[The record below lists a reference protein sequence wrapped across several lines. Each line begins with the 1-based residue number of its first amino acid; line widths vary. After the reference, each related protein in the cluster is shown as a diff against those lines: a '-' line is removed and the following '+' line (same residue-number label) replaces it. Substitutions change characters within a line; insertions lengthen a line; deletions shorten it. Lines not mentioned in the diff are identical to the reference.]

1 MVQAIRDDG
10 VIAPVRGGVQAPVAA
25 GEAAERRRLADQT
38 TAWFK
43 ANEVHFGVS
52 VAGEVIQRPIP
63 YDPLPR
69 IVESAEWAWLER
81 ALAQRVRAL
90 DEFIRDAYGDAR
102 ILRAGLVPPELV
114 YGSTSWFRSCRGPAA
129 LRPGQVCIA
138 GIDLVRVDGRWLVL
152 EDNLRVPSGAS
163 YALASRRALADV
175 APEMLAGVRP
185 RSLGEYPRRLLA
197 ALESRASDAGLTVLL
212 SPGPANAAYYEHCE
226 LARLMGIPV
235 VLAQDLVASHRGCW
249 LRRDGGNVPV
259 ARIYHRYSPEFLD
272 PLGGRDDSLIGIPFL
287 FAAWRQGRVVLANA
301 PTCGVADDKRLFPY
315 VPSLIQYYLGEQPML
330 EQPATIGLE
339 NVANRREVLAR
350 FDDYVFKPVNGS
362 GGKGIVFGPVARGE
376 ERAAVSAT
384 LEQAPGAMIAQP
396 LLEIERLPCVA
407 SAGDLEWRRCDL
419 RAFVVV
425 DVDPWVMPGGLTRMA
440 PGTDAWLVNSSAGG
454 GVKDTWVES

>member
-1 MVQAIRDDG
+1 MVQALPDHT
-10 VIAPVRGGVQAPVAA
+10 VIAPLRAGVHAPLTVAA
-25 GEAAERRRLADQT
+25 AAQRRRLADET
-38 TAWFK
+38 AAWF
-43 ANEVHFGVS
+43 ARNQVHFGVS
-52 VAGEVIQRPIP
+52 IAGEVVQRPIP

-69 IVESAEWAWLER
+69 IVDAVEWTWLER

-90 DEFIRDAYGDAR
+90 DEFIRDAYGEAR
-102 ILRAGLVPPELV
+102 ILSAGLVPPTLV
-114 YGSTSWFRSCRGPAA
+114 YGSTSWFRACRGPAA

-163 YALASRRALADV
+163 YALASRRVLADL
-175 APEMLAGVRP
+175 APELLAGLRP
-185 RSLGEYPRRLLA
+185 RALGDYPRRLLA
-197 ALESRASDAGLTVLL
+197 ALEQRSPDAGLTVLL

-235 VLAQDLVASHRGCW
+235 VTASDLVASHRGCW
-249 LRRDGGNVPV
+249 RRQAGGNVPV
-259 ARIYHRYSPEFLD
+259 ARIYHRYSPEYLD

-315 VPSLIQYYLGEQPML
+315 VPSLIKYYLGEQPML
-330 EQPATIGLE
+330 EQPLTIDLDSLDR
-339 NVANRREVLAR
+339 RREVLSR
-350 FDDYVFKPVNGS
+350 FDDFVFKPVTGS
-362 GGKGIVFGPVARGE
+362 GGRGIVFGPVASGDQ
-376 ERAAVSAT
+376 RAALSAT
-384 LEQAPGAMIAQP
+384 LEEAPGTMVAQP

-407 SAGDLEWRRCDL
+407 SGGDLEWRRCDL

-425 DVDPWVMPGGLTRMA
+425 DVDPWVMPGGLTRVA
-440 PGTDAWLVNSSAGG
+440 PGTEEWLVNSSAGG